1 MRVLV
6 VSSYPPRHCGIGSYA
21 RDQVARLRA
30 AGDEV
35 TVVSPRDGDGEVRL
49 PFFGGRPFFAA
60 ARLGGGFDRIVVHFQ
75 PALYYPPRR
84 PVSKVMASAGL
95 LWLTLRRRNAEI
107 LVHEADAPIRWRP
120 DYVLLRWA
128 FRRAPKVV
136 FHTEAERDALE
147 RDYAFRVRG
156 DVLPHRVDPV
166 TAPASAEQARELLE
180 LTAVESPV
188 FLCPGFLQPS
198 KGFDRA
204 VRAFAQAGGGSLFLV
219 GSIRDETSENRA
231 HVEELR
237 RLVDSTPR
245 ATFAER
251 FVDDAEFDLWIVA
264 ADWIVLPYRRSWS
277 SGVLARAHALRRP
290 SIVVAEGGLA
300 EQAGPDDAVVHDDD
314 QLAAALRERV
324 AAAAGAKR

>member
-1 MRVLV
+1 MKVLV

-35 TVVSPRDGDGEVRL
+35 TVVSPQDGDGEVRV

-60 ARLGGGFDRIVVHFQ
+60 ARLGGRFDRIVVHFQ

-84 PVSKVMASAGL
+84 PVSKVLASAGL

-107 LVHEADAPIRWRP
+107 LVHEADAPVRWRP

-128 FRRAPKVV
+128 FGRAPKLL
-136 FHTEAERDALE
+136 FHTRAERDALD
-147 RDYAFRVRG
+147 RDYAVRARG
-156 DVLPHRVDPV
+156 EVLPHRVDPA
-166 TAPASAEQARELLE
+166 TAPASAERARELLE
-180 LTAVESPV
+180 LTSMEAPL

-204 VRAFAQAGGGSLFLV
+204 VRAFAQAGGGSLFVV
-219 GSIRDETSENRA
+219 GSVRDETSENRA
-231 HVEELR
+231 YAEGLR
-237 RLVDSTPR
+237 RLIESTPG
-245 ATFAER
+245 AALVER
-251 FVDDAEFDLWIVA
+251 FVDDAEFDLWIDA
-264 ADWIVLPYRRSWS
+264 ADWVVLPYRRSWS
-277 SGVLARAHALRRP
+277 SGVLARAHALGRP
-290 SIVVAEGGLA
+290 SIVTAEGGLA
-300 EQAGPDDAVVHDDD
+300 EQTGPDDVVVHDDD
-314 QLAAALRERV
+314 ELAAAMRERV